1 MSKKPKSTLDLE
13 AETDSMAVNSTIE
26 PDRTDANL
34 AADANVAVDRSY
46 ENNDLDIEV
55 TGSANKPTTEDVE
68 ATISVGLT
76 NTAELSVEFIP
87 TVHIFNGRL
96 GGSGKST
103 AARLLCERYL
113 KLGQS
118 YTLIDADSNYNVARA
133 YQKETIAIWE
143 KTPSKIWGDGNND
156 RIKANSENFLGKP
169 NRLQPA
175 NIKPLSQKNNSN
187 QSNLLAEQIIFSND
201 SKLAYLGDR
210 FLEIIDRYQTDIIVS
225 LPANDGLEYWLDTN
239 GIDLLMA
246 AEAPPF
252 KIVNWW
258 VSFGSVTSQQML
270 VDFITKY
277 PHLQHVF
284 IRNLG
289 ITSTV
294 PNWDRFSPLPDL
306 TAMYEQGQVK
316 GASILPWLSDPA
328 ILEAVDAGTPLHEI
342 LANGL
347 ERKPLNPI
355 VKTKIEKWLE
365 HNWRSFE
372 QTGLLL

>member
-26 PDRTDANL
+26 PDRADANL

-76 NTAELSVEFIP
+76 NTVELSVEFIP

-156 RIKANSENFLGKP
+156 RIKANSGNFLGKP

-175 NIKPLSQKNNSN
+175 NIKPLSPKNNSN